1 MLWQYTVASI
11 ETKRFQQKDF
21 IMGVQYDGK
30 SPSKG
35 WYFWQKTKALAKTP
49 FNHTTRK
56 DAGRFGKDAG
66 ITVGILAGANIALSV
81 PVLMA
86 APILPWVIGAAAITF
101 AFKYGR
107 SAWSK
112 FGALKETAAV
122 TNYVREQENNWYDKK
137 VRKPLLTRIK
147 EGFQKKIDAIP
158 APVVKTLKFAGLA
171 LAVAGLATGGALALG
186 AFGLVPALAPFA
198 AAIVEAGA
206 AIGLTATAATATA
219 IGLSALA
226 APAAGVAT
234 YRASNASILRRDPVN
249 SPFKFK
255 KPSDNAKPISQGEV
269 FTPGANGK
277 SFDFNSEAKPETPT
291 NDNAAANEQRRKAA
305 EERAKNKK
313 SRDNSKK
320 F

>member
-1 MLWQYTVASI
+1 
-11 ETKRFQQKDF
+11 
-21 IMGVQYDGK
+21 MGVQYDGK
-30 SPSKG
+30 SPGKG
-35 WYFWQKTKALAKTP
+35 WYFWQKTKALAMTP
-49 FNHTTRK
+49 FNHTTRN

-66 ITVGILAGANIALSV
+66 ITSLFLIGGNLLLSV

-86 APILPWVIGAAAITF
+86 APIVPWVIGFAAITG
-101 AFKYGR
+101 AFKFGR
-107 SAWSK
+107 DAWNK

-122 TNYVREQENNWYDKK
+122 TNYVREQENKWYEKK

-147 EGFQKKIDAIP
+147 EGFKKKVDAIP
-158 APVVKTLKFAGLA
+158 APVIKTLKFAGLA
-171 LAVAGLATGGALALG
+171 LAVAGLATGGAIALG

-219 IGLSALA
+219 IGVSALA
-226 APAAGVAT
+226 VPAAGVAT
-234 YRASNASILRRDPVN
+234 FTASSASILRRDPAN

-255 KPSDNAKPISQGEV
+255 KPSENAKPISQGEV
-269 FTPGANGK
+269 FSPGANGK
-277 SFDFNSEAKPETPT
+277 SFEFNDGAKPEAPT
-291 NDNAAANEQRRKAA
+291 ANDNAANEQRRKAA

-313 SRDNSKK
+313 NRDNSKK

>member
-1 MLWQYTVASI
+1 
-11 ETKRFQQKDF
+11 
-21 IMGVQYDGK
+21 MGVQYDGK

-56 DAGRFGKDAG
+56 DAGRFAKDAG
-66 ITVGILAGANIALSV
+66 ITTGILVGANLLLSV

-86 APILPWVIGAAAITF
+86 APIVPWVIGFAAITG
-101 AFKYGR
+101 AFKFGR
-107 SAWSK
+107 DAWSK

-122 TNYVREQENNWYDKK
+122 TNYVREQENKWYDRQA
-137 VRKPLLTRIK
+137 RKPLLTRIK
-147 EGFQKKIDAIP
+147 DGFKKKVDAIP
-158 APVVKTLKFAGLA
+158 APVIKTLKFAGLA
-171 LAVAGLATGGALALG
+171 LAVAGLATGGAIALG
-186 AFGLVPALAPFA
+186 AFGLVPALAPLA
-198 AAIVEAGA
+198 ATIVEAGA

-219 IGLSALA
+219 IGLTALA

-234 YRASNASILRRDPVN
+234 YTASNASILRRDPAN

-277 SFDFNSEAKPETPT
+277 SFDFNSEAKPAAPT
-291 NDNAAANEQRRKAA
+291 NDNAASEARRKAA
-305 EERAKNKK
+305 EERARNKK
-313 SRDNSKK
+313 NRDNSKK

>member
-1 MLWQYTVASI
+1 
-11 ETKRFQQKDF
+11 
-21 IMGVQYDGK
+21 MGVQYDGK
-30 SPSKG
+30 SPGKA

-66 ITVGILAGANIALSV
+66 ITLGVLAGANIALGI

-86 APILPWVIGAAAITF
+86 APIVPWVIGATAIFF
-101 AFKYGR
+101 AFKHGR
-107 SAWSK
+107 AAWSK

-122 TNYVREQENNWYDKK
+122 TNYVREQENKWYDKQA
-137 VRKPLLTRIK
+137 RKPLLTRVKDGIK
-147 EGFQKKIDAIP
+147 KKIDAIP
-158 APVVKTLKFAGLA
+158 APAIKALKFAGLA
-171 LAVAGLATGGALALG
+171 VAVAGLAAGGAIALG
-186 AFGLVPALAPFA
+186 AFGLVPALAPLA
-198 AAIVEAGA
+198 ATIVEAGA

-219 IGLSALA
+219 IGVSALA
-226 APAAGVAT
+226 VPAAGIAT
-234 YRASNASILRRDPVN
+234 YTTSNASILRRDPAN

-277 SFDFNSEAKPETPT
+277 SFDFNSEAKPAAPT
-291 NDNAAANEQRRKAA
+291 NDNAASDARRKAA
-305 EERAKNKK
+305 EERARNKK
-313 SRDNSKK
+313 NRDNSKK

>member
-1 MLWQYTVASI
+1 
-11 ETKRFQQKDF
+11 
-21 IMGVQYDGK
+21 MGVQYDGK
-30 SPSKG
+30 SPGKG

-66 ITVGILAGANIALSV
+66 ITAGILVGANIALSI

-107 SAWSK
+107 DAWSK
-112 FGALKETAAV
+112 FGALKQTAAV
-122 TNYVREQENNWYDKK
+122 TNYVREQENNWYEKQA
-137 VRKPLLTRIK
+137 RKPLLTRIK
-147 EGFQKKIDAIP
+147 DGFRKKVDAIP
-158 APVVKTLKFAGLA
+158 APVIKTLKFAGLA
-171 LAVAGLATGGALALG
+171 LAVAGLATGGAIALG
-186 AFGLVPALAPFA
+186 AFAVVPALVPFA
-198 AAIVEAGA
+198 AAVVQAGA
-206 AIGLTATAATATA
+206 AIGLSATAATATA

-226 APAAGVAT
+226 APAAGIAAYT
-234 YRASNASILRRDPVN
+234 TSNASVLRRDPAN
-249 SPFKFK
+249 SPFKFQ
-255 KPSDNAKPISQGEV
+255 KPSQTQKPISQGEV

-277 SFDFNSEAKPETPT
+277 SFDFNTEAKPETPT
-291 NDNAAANEQRRKAA
+291 NDNAAQNEQRRKAA

-313 SRDNSKK
+313 NRDNSKK